1 MMDRL
6 RQAPMTFI
14 LSSIFGVPAL
24 LSSGAKVI
32 APSDSGEKFKRVRQ
46 PGSIY
51 RASSKVA
58 SADH

>member
-14 LSSIFGVPAL
+14 LLSIFGVPAL

-32 APSDSGEKFKRVRQ
+32 APSDSGEQFKRVHL
-46 PGSIY
+46 PGPI
-51 RASSKVA
+51 
-58 SADH
+58 